1 MQIHDNNKAKEQN
14 KKEKMTHKSNPSK
27 NKTRELKMLLP
38 RLLLISGFDL
48 FRQQIVDPVFN
59 TEGETTAKRHSQNT
73 KGAAALIIL

>member
-1 MQIHDNNKAKEQN
+1 
-14 KKEKMTHKSNPSK
+14 
-27 NKTRELKMLLP
+27 MLLP